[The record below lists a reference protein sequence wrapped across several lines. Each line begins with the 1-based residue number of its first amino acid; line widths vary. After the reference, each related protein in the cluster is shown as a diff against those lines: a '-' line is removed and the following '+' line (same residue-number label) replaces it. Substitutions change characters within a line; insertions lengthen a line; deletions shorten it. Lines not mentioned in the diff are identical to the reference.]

1 MSNWLGNNSIL
12 RQICWWL
19 VCAFLAMLIF
29 LMSAAGG
36 CKTVPRI
43 KSKVADV
50 VGVKD
55 AGKPATLESGEAK
68 ESMTIPAGTQV
79 TVRNVDAT
87 PATANTPFK
96 PSEKVVTF
104 GVPKDTRWEAVSSS
118 LRADTG
124 VIDTTVATAKI
135 EAEERRWLLL
145 TAIGCAVVGVLAK
158 SLLPAWPAIPNG
170 LLLMAVIAGVTW
182 KVSALPDWLFAL
194 GGAGWLLAAGYKRAE
209 LDKDKDGVPDFLQK
223 K

>member
-1 MSNWLGNNSIL
+1 MSNWFSHSIL
-12 RQICWWL
+12 RQIVWWC
-19 VCAFLAMLIF
+19 VCAMLAVAIF
-29 LMSAAGG
+29 LLVG

-50 VGVKD
+50 IGVAD
-55 AGKPATLESGEAK
+55 NGKPATLDSGETKQAVVIPAASPVAVTRIEAVPATETTPFQPAREVFSFTPAK
-68 ESMTIPAGTQV
+68 E
-79 TVRNVDAT
+79 
-87 PATANTPFK
+87 
-96 PSEKVVTF
+96 
-104 GVPKDTRWEAVSSS
+104 TRWEAVSST